1 MYGDEAAAAD
11 PEADDADVEEN
22 CCCCWCW
29 ELVLASCIV
38 QMAVDDCPDGGGSV
52 FIAYAGL
59 AAWFGW
65 TAEAERKCEIFASND
80 NREREN
86 IYIYYLLLSS
96 SILSI
101 RHSRDVDNPSAL
113 LFSNTIAIFLMLIGL
128 TEIGFPIDI
137 HLRMKLPPPHNKPR
151 DSPGRK
157 KVPIYSVCALNLRTS
172 DDDESL
178 ARALCQT
185 LLYSNV

>member
-1 MYGDEAAAAD
+1 MAMKQLRLIPRRTTRMSRRTVAAAA
-11 PEADDADVEEN
+11 AGAGSWFWQVALSR
-22 CCCCWCW
+22 WLW
-29 ELVLASCIV
+29 TIV
-38 QMAVDDCPDGGGSV
+38 RTVVGQFSSLMQDWRHGLDGLQKLNGNVKFLHQM
-52 FIAYAGL
+52 
-59 AAWFGW
+59 
-65 TAEAERKCEIFASND
+65 TTE
-80 NREREN
+80 RER

-157 KVPIYSVCALNLRTS
+157 KSPNL
-172 DDDESL
+172 
-178 ARALCQT
+178 
-185 LLYSNV
+185 